1 MWHKPCRTFNPWCLC
16 IKTRCLSDYFCQ
28 FPFLNH
34 SGWVAHICISKLTII
49 GADNGLWPGRHQAI
63 TWTNVGI
70 LLIRTLGTHF
80 HSRKCIC
87 KCRPWNGISSQL
99 YVYNSAHWDCCISH
113 IPQVD
118 FFTTVLL
125 IRSIIVCIFFISQI
139 RWSRYMKFFPIQGEY
154 KSCWETCPNYCDLVV
169 NPLRL
174 NVITFGW
181 M

>member
-80 HSRKCIC
+80 HSRKCIW

-125 IRSIIVCIFFISQI
+125 IRSIIVCIFSFH
-139 RWSRYMKFFPIQGEY
+139 
-154 KSCWETCPNYCDLVV
+154 KSDGAGIWNSSPFKANTKAAGRRVQTIV
-169 NPLRL
+169 
-174 NVITFGW
+174 TW
-181 M
+181 WWTH